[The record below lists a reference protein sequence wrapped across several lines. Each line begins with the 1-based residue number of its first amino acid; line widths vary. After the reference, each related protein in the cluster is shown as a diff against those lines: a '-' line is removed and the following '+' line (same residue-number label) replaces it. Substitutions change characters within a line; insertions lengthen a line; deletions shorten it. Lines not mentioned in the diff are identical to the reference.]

1 MTVCS
6 GLRLIA
12 SIRTFVEVRLVCPE
26 GCPTRPAREMNPEK
40 AGTGRAW
47 PALNFPSAPLRPQ
60 LRELAFVEMQSCPLS
75 VLPGTG
81 LARQGPPVSA
91 DTGRYHFLLGD
102 TVMTEKF
109 APPEVTIRRYP
120 ASRIC
125 DVVVERAENNWS
137 MCVLSAGA
145 ADANTAARAALNVKH
160 ALRHDYNLTT
170 D

>member
-12 SIRTFVEVRLVCPE
+12 SIRTFVEVRLVRVCPE

-47 PALNFPSAPLRPQ
+47 PALNFPSAPHTPQ
-60 LRELAFVEMQSCPLS
+60 LRELAFVEMQSCPRASSRPLGWRDRGRRFP
-75 VLPGTG
+75 LIQGGT
-81 LARQGPPVSA
+81 
-91 DTGRYHFLLGD
+91 TFLGD
-102 TVMTEKF
+102 TVMKF

-125 DVVVERAENNWS
+125 DVVVVVRGQE
-137 MCVLSAGA
+137 MVLRCPSYSQAVKW
-145 ADANTAARAALNVKH
+145 ARLECE
-160 ALRHDYNLTT
+160 T
-170 D
+170 